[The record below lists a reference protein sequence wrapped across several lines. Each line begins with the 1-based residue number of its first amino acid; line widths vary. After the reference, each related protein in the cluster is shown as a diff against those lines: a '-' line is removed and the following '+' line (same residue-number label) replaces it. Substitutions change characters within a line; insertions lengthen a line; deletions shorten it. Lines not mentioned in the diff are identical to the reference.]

1 MSNKIR
7 VFTFPRNL
15 YEYFIVLWY
24 SNLRQVNQ
32 IMIVVI
38 TENQLQEDTPT
49 SFDNVSTGSVLSRKD
64 GLSKDY

>member
-7 VFTFPRNL
+7 VSTFARNL
-15 YEYFIVLWY
+15 YEYYIVLRY

-38 TENQLQEDTPT
+38 TENQLQEDTQT
-49 SFDNVSTGSVLSRKD
+49 SFDDVSTSSVLSRKD
-64 GLSKDY
+64 G